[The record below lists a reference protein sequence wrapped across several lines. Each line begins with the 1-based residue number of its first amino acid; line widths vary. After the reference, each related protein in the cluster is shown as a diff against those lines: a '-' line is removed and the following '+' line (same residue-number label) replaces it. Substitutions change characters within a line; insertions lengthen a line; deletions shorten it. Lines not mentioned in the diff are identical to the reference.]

1 MNRFR
6 AYVAVTGV
14 VFLFMFAAHVARVFA
29 EGPGILHEPI
39 IILTTLLSVGVA
51 VWALLLLIGRP
62 RGD

>member
-1 MNRFR
+1 MKRFR

-14 VFLFMFAAHVARVFA
+14 IFLFMFAAHVARVFA
-29 EGPGILHEPI
+29 EGPAILHEPI
-39 IILTTLLSVGVA
+39 IIVTTLLSVGFA